1 MNGTNQGSEVFEGLK
16 NKVIAIVPAAG
27 LGERFGEG
35 TNKPFS
41 GLGDKPLLIWAIET
55 LQNIPEIVE
64 IIPVVK
70 ERDIKLCSLLFEDYS
85 ITKVKR
91 IAPGGRERQDS
102 VFNGLSLIQDQDK
115 DSIVL
120 VHDGVRPLIEASVIK
135 EALQQLPGFDGVVV
149 GVPLKDTVKE
159 VRDGIVTS
167 TPKRDMLW
175 AVQTPQI
182 FHFHALHSAFEK
194 AMADSFYST
203 DDSAL
208 VERNGGR
215 IKMVH
220 GAYTN
225 IKVTT
230 PEDLLIAEVFLKMKT
245 GEL

>member
-1 MNGTNQGSEVFEGLK
+1 MD
-16 NKVIAIVPAAG
+16 NKVVAIVPAAG
-27 LGERFGEG
+27 LGERFGRG

-41 GLGDKPLLIWAIET
+41 GLADKPLIVWVAET
-55 LQNIPEIVE
+55 LQSIPEIVE

-70 ERDIKLCSLLFEDYS
+70 ERDIQLCSLLFEEYS
-85 ITKVKR
+85 VTKVKR

-102 VFNGLSLIQDQDK
+102 VFHGLSLIHDK
-115 DSIVL
+115 DSVVL

-135 EALQQLPGFDGVVV
+135 DALQQLPGFDGVVV
-149 GVPLKDTVKE
+149 GVPLKDTLKE
-159 VRDGIVTS
+159 VREGTVTN
-167 TPKRDMLW
+167 TPKRDLFW

-182 FHFHALHSAFEK
+182 FYYQALHAAYEK
-194 AMADSFYST
+194 AMMDLFYST

-215 IKMVH
+215 IKMVQ
-220 GAYTN
+220 GSYTN

>member
-1 MNGTNQGSEVFEGLK
+1 V
-16 NKVIAIVPAAG
+16 VAIVPAAG
-27 LGERFGEG
+27 IGERFGSG

-41 GLGDKPLLIWAIET
+41 GLGDKPLLIWVVET
-55 LQNIPEIVE
+55 LQSLPEIVE

-70 ERDIKLCSLLFEDYS
+70 ERDIKLCGLLIEDYA

-102 VFNGLSLIQDQDK
+102 VFHGLSLIHDK
-115 DSIVL
+115 DAVVV
-120 VHDGVRPLIEASVIK
+120 VHDGVRPLIEPSVIK

-149 GVPLKDTVKE
+149 GVPMKDTVKE
-159 VRDGIVTS
+159 VQDGIVMNTL
-167 TPKRDMLW
+167 KRDLFW

-182 FHFHALHSAFEK
+182 FYYQALYEAFEK

-215 IKMVH
+215 IKMVQ
-220 GAYTN
+220 GSYTN

-230 PEDLLIAEVFLKMKT
+230 PEDLLIAEVFLKMKA
-245 GEL
+245 GE

>member
-1 MNGTNQGSEVFEGLK
+1 MG

-27 LGERFGEG
+27 LGERFGQG
-35 TNKPFS
+35 TNKPFA
-41 GLGDKPLLIWAIET
+41 GLGDKPLIIWAFET
-55 LQNIPEIVE
+55 LQSIPQIVE

-70 ERDIKLCSLLFEDYS
+70 ERDIKLCSLLMEDYS

-91 IAPGGRERQDS
+91 IAPGGNERQDS
-102 VFNGLSLIQDQDK
+102 VFHGLSLIQDDDK
-115 DSIVL
+115 DLVVL
-120 VHDGVRPLIEASVIK
+120 VHDGVRPLIEPSVIK

-159 VRDGIVTS
+159 VRDGVIRNTL
-167 TPKRDMLW
+167 KRDLFW

-182 FHFHALHSAFEK
+182 FYYKALHEAYEK
-194 AMADSFYST
+194 AMAESFYST

-215 IKMVH
+215 IKIVQ
-220 GAYTN
+220 GSYTN

-230 PEDLLIAEVFLKMKT
+230 PEDLLIAEVFLKMKA
-245 GEL
+245 GG

>member
-1 MNGTNQGSEVFEGLK
+1 LE
-16 NKVIAIVPAAG
+16 NKVVAIVPAAG
-27 LGERFGEG
+27 LGERFGRG

-41 GLGDKPLLIWAIET
+41 GLADKPLIIWAIET
-55 LQNIPEIVE
+55 LQSLPEVVE

-70 ERDIKLCSLLFEDYS
+70 ERDIKLCSLLIEDYS
-85 ITKVKR
+85 ITKVKH

-102 VFNGLSLIQDQDK
+102 VFHGLSLVRDK
-115 DSIVL
+115 DSVVL

-159 VRDGIVTS
+159 VRDGTVMNTL
-167 TPKRDMLW
+167 KRDMFW

-182 FHFHALHSAFEK
+182 FYYQALYEAFDK

-215 IKMVH
+215 IKMVQ
-220 GAYTN
+220 GSYTN

-230 PEDLLIAEVFLKMKT
+230 PEDLLIAEVFLKMKA
-245 GEL
+245 GG